1 MATSLL
7 PKGSVKPQRAGDSI
21 RGKTVSMVENHLNK
35 QRSAY
40 DQWIAELCR
49 DAEESAME
57 RDRLKAKLAAL
68 REDHK
73 RKVIMKIVGRLG
85 NMQYYCAWSTWY
97 NVTVKMHQQKIEKT
111 IRELRSELE
120 STKKKTEDVEAEAQR
135 RADEAAK
142 MSLGAASESQRKLI
156 LKIMTKL
163 TQGLAR
169 LGWNQWAKQ
178 AFGHKMQQ
186 QKMKKIIKRLYNAQL
201 NKGFIAWKTI
211 TQKWNLFAK
220 LELKE
225 RLIKELADLEQRA
238 KDYKV
243 DAEKR
248 QEDAAA
254 AAMARATGAQK
265 DLLIKIMSKMC
276 GNYMMMGW
284 SVWKLQA
291 VTFKRNQA
299 LLSKILMRL
308 VRIKEHTAF
317 KHWHVVVFKMIAD
330 KHKLREALLEN
341 QRDNLNKT
349 LVERAQQLKALQKEA
364 MELLHM
370 SQQNA
375 AETAGVMMTSDAF
388 ADHLHLILDK
398 KALDKKNAP
407 SYEAMLHSMG
417 EGGAPDPARTQQPP
431 ARHAPAAMPAYA
443 MPQPAQ
449 VPVTPGGNP
458 LPSAPPPTMPA
469 YGAPPPSKPAYAP
482 PPQKPAA
489 APKPTPTYAP
499 PPSKPAAPKPA
510 AAGFSPPPP
519 TFSPPPQA
527 TGPRPTGSRLS
538 GGKQDDPE
546 PKMSDEAQKAA
557 DIRAELL
564 VFLYEL
570 EKAGHITLPEEGA
583 GATPLKGGLNSPV
596 QRQIRGRENWE
607 APNDSFLVPE
617 LEKLINDD
625 LGGVPGPGQ
634 VGNESL
640 RSRGERVL
648 KPLALKGDSRL
659 YAAKKAY
666 EASGNLDDLWG
677 TLEILQALPPARVV
691 S

>member
-1 MATSLL
+1 
-7 PKGSVKPQRAGDSI
+7 
-21 RGKTVSMVENHLNK
+21 
-35 QRSAY
+35 
-40 DQWIAELCR
+40 
-49 DAEESAME
+49 
-57 RDRLKAKLAAL
+57 
-68 REDHK
+68 
-73 RKVIMKIVGRLG
+73 
-85 NMQYYCAWSTWY
+85 
-97 NVTVKMHQQKIEKT
+97 
-111 IRELRSELE
+111 
-120 STKKKTEDVEAEAQR
+120 
-135 RADEAAK
+135 
-142 MSLGAASESQRKLI
+142 
-156 LKIMTKL
+156 
-163 TQGLAR
+163 
-169 LGWNQWAKQ
+169 
-178 AFGHKMQQ
+178 MQQ

-220 LELKE
+220 LELKDK
-225 RLIKELADLEQRA
+225 LIAELADLEA
-238 KDYKV
+238 KAIEYKA

-254 AAMARATGAQK
+254 AALARATGAQK

-349 LVERAQQLKALQKEA
+349 LVERAQQLKALQREA
-364 MELLHM
+364 VELLHM

-417 EGGAPDPARTQQPP
+417 EGGAPDPGPSSRQRAPGDARLRDAP
-431 ARHAPAAMPAYA
+431 ARPAR
-443 MPQPAQ
+443 
-449 VPVTPGGNP
+449 
-458 LPSAPPPTMPA
+458 
-469 YGAPPPSKPAYAP
+469 GA
-482 PPQKPAA
+482 
-489 APKPTPTYAP
+489 
-499 PPSKPAAPKPA
+499 KPA

-538 GGKQDDPE
+538 GGEQDDPSRRC
-546 PKMSDEAQKAA
+546 PTRPRRPRTSA
-557 DIRAELL
+557 RLL

-607 APNDSFLVPE
+607 APSDSFLVPE

>member
-220 LELKE
+220 LELKDK
-225 RLIKELADLEQRA
+225 LIAELADLEA
-238 KDYKV
+238 KAIEYKA

-254 AAMARATGAQK
+254 AALARATGAQK

-291 VTFKRNQA
+291 VTFKHNQQ
-299 LLSKILMRL
+299 LLTKIMMRL
-308 VRIKEHTAF
+308 VRIKEHNAF
-317 KHWHVVVFKMIAD
+317 KYWHIVAFKIIAD
-330 KHKLREALLEN
+330 KHKLREALLES
-341 QRDNLNKT
+341 QRDNLAAT
-349 LVERAQQLKALQKEA
+349 LLERAEELKKLQQEAVQLLQ
-364 MELLHM
+364 M

-375 AETAGVMMTSDAF
+375 AATASVMACSDKF
-388 ADHLHLILDK
+388 ADQLHLILDP
-398 KALDKKNAP
+398 KALDKKDAP
-407 SYEAMLHSMG
+407 SYEAMLHAMG
-417 EGGAPDPARTQQPP
+417 EGGAPPPDAAQPP
-431 ARHAPAAMPAYA
+431 
-443 MPQPAQ
+443 
-449 VPVTPGGNP
+449 
-458 LPSAPPPTMPA
+458 SA
-469 YGAPPPSKPAYAP
+469 
-482 PPQKPAA
+482 
-489 APKPTPTYAP
+489 
-499 PPSKPAAPKPA
+499 
-510 AAGFSPPPP
+510 
-519 TFSPPPQA
+519 
-527 TGPRPTGSRLS
+527 
-538 GGKQDDPE
+538 
-546 PKMSDEAQKAA
+546 
-557 DIRAELL
+557 
-564 VFLYEL
+564 
-570 EKAGHITLPEEGA
+570 
-583 GATPLKGGLNSPV
+583 
-596 QRQIRGRENWE
+596 
-607 APNDSFLVPE
+607 
-617 LEKLINDD
+617 
-625 LGGVPGPGQ
+625 
-634 VGNESL
+634 
-640 RSRGERVL
+640 
-648 KPLALKGDSRL
+648 
-659 YAAKKAY
+659 
-666 EASGNLDDLWG
+666 
-677 TLEILQALPPARVV
+677 
-691 S
+691 

>member
-1 MATSLL
+1 ML
-7 PKGSVKPQRAGDSI
+7 R
-21 RGKTVSMVENHLNK
+21 
-35 QRSAY
+35 RSAY

-49 DAEESAME
+49 DAEESALE
-57 RDRLKAKLAAL
+57 RDRLKAKLEGL

-73 RKVIMKIVGRLG
+73 RKVMAKILGRLG
-85 NMQYYCAWSTWY
+85 NMQYFVAWSAWY
-97 NVTVKMHQQKIEKT
+97 NATVKMHQMEVEAK
-111 IRELRSELE
+111 IRELKKELKE
-120 STKKKTEDVEAEAQR
+120 YTTKTAEIEEEAQR

-220 LELKE
+220 LELKDK
-225 RLIKELADLEQRA
+225 LIAELADLEA
-238 KDYKV
+238 KAIEYKA

-254 AAMARATGAQK
+254 AALARATGAQK

-349 LVERAQQLKALQKEA
+349 LVERAQQLKALQREA

-431 ARHAPAAMPAYA
+431 ARARGDARLRDAPARPGARDARR
-443 MPQPAQ
+443 QPA
-449 VPVTPGGNP
+449 
-458 LPSAPPPTMPA
+458 A
-469 YGAPPPSKPAYAP
+469 
-482 PPQKPAA
+482 KPAA

-538 GGKQDDPE
+538 GGEQDDPE

-583 GATPLKGGLNSPV
+583 GATPLRGGLNSPV

-607 APNDSFLVPE
+607 APSDSFLVPE

>member
-1 MATSLL
+1 ML
-7 PKGSVKPQRAGDSI
+7 R
-21 RGKTVSMVENHLNK
+21 
-35 QRSAY
+35 RSAY

-49 DAEESAME
+49 DAEESALE
-57 RDRLKAKLAAL
+57 RDRLKAKLEGL

-73 RKVIMKIVGRLG
+73 RKVMAKILGRLG
-85 NMQYYCAWSTWY
+85 NMQYFVAWSAWY
-97 NVTVKMHQQKIEKT
+97 NATVKMHQMEVEAK
-111 IRELRSELE
+111 IRELKKELKE
-120 STKKKTEDVEAEAQR
+120 YTTKTAEIEEEAQR

-220 LELKE
+220 LELKDK
-225 RLIKELADLEQRA
+225 LIAELADLEA
-238 KDYKV
+238 KAIEYKA

-254 AAMARATGAQK
+254 AALARATGAQK

-431 ARHAPAAMPAYA
+431 ARHVAAPAAMPAYA
-443 MPQPAQ
+443 MPQPVQ

-499 PPSKPAAPKPA
+499 PPSKPATPKPA

-527 TGPRPTGSRLS
+527 SGPRPTGSRLS

>member
-1 MATSLL
+1 ML
-7 PKGSVKPQRAGDSI
+7 R
-21 RGKTVSMVENHLNK
+21 
-35 QRSAY
+35 RSAY

-49 DAEESAME
+49 DAEESALE
-57 RDRLKAKLAAL
+57 RDRLKAKLEGL

-73 RKVIMKIVGRLG
+73 RKVMAKILGRLG
-85 NMQYYCAWSTWY
+85 NMQYFVAWSAWY
-97 NVTVKMHQQKIEKT
+97 NATVKMHQME
-111 IRELRSELE
+111 
-120 STKKKTEDVEAEAQR
+120 
-135 RADEAAK
+135 
-142 MSLGAASESQRKLI
+142 
-156 LKIMTKL
+156 
-163 TQGLAR
+163 
-169 LGWNQWAKQ
+169 

-220 LELKE
+220 LELKDK
-225 RLIKELADLEQRA
+225 LIAELADLEA
-238 KDYKV
+238 KAIEYKA

-254 AAMARATGAQK
+254 AALARATGAQK

-349 LVERAQQLKALQKEA
+349 LVERAQQLKALQREA
-364 MELLHM
+364 VELLHM

-417 EGGAPDPARTQQPP
+417 EGGAPDPADP
-431 ARHAPAAMPAYA
+431 AAAARARAAAMPAYA

-469 YGAPPPSKPAYAP
+469 YGAPPP
-482 PPQKPAA
+482 
-489 APKPTPTYAP
+489 
-499 PPSKPAAPKPA
+499 
-510 AAGFSPPPP
+510 G
-519 TFSPPPQA
+519 
-527 TGPRPTGSRLS
+527 
-538 GGKQDDPE
+538 DPE
-546 PKMSDEAQKAA
+546 RAKMSDEAQKAA

-607 APNDSFLVPE
+607 APSDSFLVPE

-634 VGNESL
+634 
-640 RSRGERVL
+640 
-648 KPLALKGDSRL
+648 PLALKGDSRL